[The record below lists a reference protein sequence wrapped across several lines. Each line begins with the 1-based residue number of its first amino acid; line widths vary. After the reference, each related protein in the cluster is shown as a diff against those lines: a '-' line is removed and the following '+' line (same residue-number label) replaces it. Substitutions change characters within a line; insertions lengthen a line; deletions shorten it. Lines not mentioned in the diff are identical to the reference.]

1 MTPEITE
8 YIKRDMVAKEIER
21 QISEQY
27 KREDRDT
34 LFERGYTRAL
44 KNVLTTV
51 LHGDQFN
58 IHAHWIINSDG
69 YYPQCSNCMQEP
81 ESGKLTKF
89 CAECGARMSE
99 VNE

>member
-1 MTPEITE
+1 MTLEITE
-8 YIKRDMVAKEIER
+8 YIKRDMIAKEIER

-34 LFERGYTRAL
+34 LFEREYTRAL
-44 KNVLTTV
+44 KNVLTIV
-51 LHGDQFN
+51 LYGDQFN

-89 CAECGARMSE
+89 CPNCGTVMDE